1 MHAGGCARNR
11 RQETNVLI
19 VSVLF
24 AVVVNLALRSKAQG
38 SIEVVG
44 MCKLT
49 IMVGLGAFPVTI
61 MGDPEIEDEVP
72 RPSRVLEVADNLD
85 VACPVGLWRVR
96 FPPFLVRPGRR
107 LPVQGLSEGSLP
119 CSLASRR
126 QVWCL
131 LSAAIRLLGRGVT
144 RGVSF
149 RAGSVHLKPRFA
161 RVQERVQERL
171 HPLSTTPS

>member
-19 VSVLF
+19 VSVLV
-24 AVVVNLALRSKAQG
+24 AVVVNLALRSKAQRR
-38 SIEVVG
+38 IEVVG

-85 VACPVGLWRVR
+85 VTA
-96 FPPFLVRPGRR
+96 FLCI
-107 LPVQGLSEGSLP
+107 LSRGSL
-119 CSLASRR
+119 
-126 QVWCL
+126 
-131 LSAAIRLLGRGVT
+131 G
-144 RGVSF
+144 
-149 RAGSVHLKPRFA
+149 
-161 RVQERVQERL
+161 E
-171 HPLSTTPS
+171 TPNCVRT

>member
-1 MHAGGCARNR
+1 MHACGCARNR

-38 SIEVVG
+38 RIEVVG

-72 RPSRVLEVADNLD
+72 RLALFTPKQEGCPEETGNTKKSSFPHTPDAAARTPVRLKVCAGARGGGHYPPENSRTGVDCSLSRVA
-85 VACPVGLWRVR
+85 
-96 FPPFLVRPGRR
+96 PPPTT
-107 LPVQGLSEGSLP
+107 VQSLTP
-119 CSLASRR
+119 TTRASH
-126 QVWCL
+126 Q
-131 LSAAIRLLGRGVT
+131 
-144 RGVSF
+144 
-149 RAGSVHLKPRFA
+149 
-161 RVQERVQERL
+161 
-171 HPLSTTPS
+171 